1 MLKIK
6 IVSQNANTESKCLCT
21 SLSNTDTAIL
31 LTNSPISGARTSTNY
46 DSLFISSSTGQK
58 IMLSSI
64 EPIKKMSQNTEWWLS
79 PPLHSLRQ
87 EGCQN
92 LKPDWATC

>member
-58 IMLSSI
+58 IMLNSI
-64 EPIKKMSQNTEWWLS
+64 EPIKKCLKIQSGGS
-79 PPLHSLRQ
+79 VHHST
-87 EGCQN
+87 
-92 LKPDWATC
+92 A